1 MSDTSEKKPLSRNE
15 SIKAASHGLRG
26 GIAEGLGE
34 VITGQLEE
42 DDTQLTK
49 FHGIYQQDDRDVRA
63 ERGRKKMEKAFS
75 FMARV
80 RVPGGQMTPAQ
91 WLALDDIAEE
101 RANGTLRV
109 TTRQAIQFHGIIKSN
124 LRPAINSINKAL
136 LDTLAACGDVNRN
149 VMCAVNPYETAKH
162 AAALKLAQD
171 LSDHLS
177 PRTTAYHEIWVDD
190 EKVVD
195 TSGPAKEEDEPIY
208 GRTYLPRKFKIT
220 VAVPPQNDV
229 DVYAHDLSFVAIVK
243 RNKIVGWD
251 VLVGGGMGM
260 THGETDTF
268 PRTADHLGSCTPAQA
283 VDVAEKVVLVQRDFG
298 DRSVRKH
305 ARLKYTIENR
315 GIDWFRSEVET
326 RLGYKLGPAQVP
338 VFTGRGDR
346 YGWVQGDNGAWH
358 VTLFIENGRIKDIPS
373 QDGPDRDG
381 PAKRLQTG
389 MREIARMLEGA
400 AIILTPNQN
409 LTIANISEA
418 QKPVVEAL
426 LAEHNMATT
435 ADTGLRRNAMACVAL
450 PTCGLALAE
459 SERYLPDLLTALEGE
474 LAGAGLR
481 QDEIVIRMTGCPN
494 GCARPYLAEIAFV
507 GRGPGTYHLYLGG
520 SFNGERLNKLYR
532 PDVGHDAI
540 LAALGP
546 LFREYAA
553 QRKAREHFGDFVIR
567 AGHIAATTAG
577 NTFHADVGA

>member
-1 MSDTSEKKPLSRNE
+1 MPDTSEKKPLSRNE
-15 SIKAASHGLRG
+15 AIKAASHGLRG
-26 GIAEGLGE
+26 GIAEGLQD
-34 VITGQLEE
+34 VITGQLDE

-49 FHGIYQQDDRDVRA
+49 FHGIYQQDDRDLRA

-101 RANGTLRV
+101 RANGTLRI

-149 VMCAVNPYETAKH
+149 VMCAVNPYQTAKH

-195 TSGPAKEEDEPIY
+195 TSGEAREEDEPIY
-208 GRTYLPRKFKIT
+208 GKTYLPRKFKIT

-229 DVYAHDLSFVAIVK
+229 DVYAHDLSFVAVVK
-243 RNKIVGWD
+243 GKRVVGWD

-268 PRTADHLGSCTPAQA
+268 PRTADVLGFCTPEQA

-305 ARLKYTIENR
+305 ARLKYTIETH
-315 GIDWFRSEVET
+315 GIDWFRREVEA
-326 RLGYKLGPAQVP
+326 RLGYTLGPANVP
-338 VFTGRGDR
+338 TFTGRGDR
-346 YGWVQGDNGAWH
+346 YGWVKGDDGAWH
-358 VTLFIENGRIKDIPS
+358 VTLFIESGRIKDWP
-373 QDGPDRDG
+373 R
-381 PAKRLQTG
+381 KRLQTG
-389 MREIARMLEGA
+389 MREIARMLDGGV
-400 AIILTPNQN
+400 IILTPNQN
-409 LTIANISEA
+409 LTIANISAA
-418 QKPVVEAL
+418 QKPAVEAL
-426 LAEHNMATT
+426 LAEHGMAIT

-459 SERYLPDLLTALEGE
+459 SERYMPELLTALEGE
-474 LAGAGLR
+474 LVAAGLR
-481 QDEIVIRMTGCPN
+481 EDEIVIRMTGCPN

-507 GRGPGTYHLYLGG
+507 GRGPGTYNLYLGG
-520 SFNGERLNKLYR
+520 SFNGDRLNKLYR

-540 LAALGP
+540 IGALGP
-546 LFREYAA
+546 LFRQYAA
-553 QRKAREHFGDFVIR
+553 ERQAEERFGDFVIR
-567 AGHIAATTAG
+567 TGHIAATTAG
-577 NTFHADVGA
+577 NTFHAGVAPA

>member
-1 MSDTSEKKPLSRNE
+1 VSDTSEKKTLSRNE
-15 SIKAASHGLRG
+15 HIKMESHGLRG
-26 GIAEGLGE
+26 GIAEGLRD
-34 VITGQLEE
+34 VITGQLDE

-101 RANGTLRV
+101 RANGTLRI

-149 VMCAVNPYETAKH
+149 VMCAVNPYQTVKH
-162 AAALKLAQD
+162 AAALKLAED
-171 LSDHLS
+171 LSAHLS
-177 PRTTAYHEIWVDD
+177 PRTTAYHEIWVDG
-190 EKVVD
+190 ENVVD
-195 TSGPAKEEDEPIY
+195 TSGEARAEDEPIY

-229 DVYAHDLSFVAIVK
+229 DVYAHDLSFVAIAK
-243 RNKIVGWD
+243 GKTIVGWD

-268 PRTADHLGSCTPAQA
+268 PRPADHLGSCTPEQA
-283 VDVAEKVVLVQRDFG
+283 VDVAEKVVLVQRDYG

-305 ARLKYTIENR
+305 ARLKYTIETH
-315 GIDWFRSEVET
+315 GLDWFRDQVEA
-326 RLGYKLGPAQVP
+326 RLGYKLGPAHVP
-338 VFTGRGDR
+338 AFTGRGDR
-346 YGWVQGDNGAWH
+346 YGWTKGDDGAWH
-358 VTLFIENGRIKDIPS
+358 VTLFIESGRIKDWPT
-373 QDGPDRDG
+373 
-381 PAKRLQTG
+381 KRIQTG
-389 MREIARMLEGA
+389 MRAIARMLEGGV
-400 AIILTPNQN
+400 IILTPNQN
-409 LTIANISEA
+409 LTIANITPA

-426 LAEHNMATT
+426 LAEHGMATT
-435 ADTGLRRNAMACVAL
+435 ADSGLRRNAMACVAL

-459 SERYLPDLLTALEGE
+459 SERYMPELLTALEGE
-474 LAGAGLR
+474 LTSAGLR

-494 GCARPYLAEIAFV
+494 GCARPYLAEVAFV
-507 GRGPGTYHLYLGG
+507 GRGPGTYNLYLGG
-520 SFNGERLNKLYR
+520 SFNGDRLNKLYR
-532 PDVGHDAI
+532 PDIGHDAI
-540 LAALGP
+540 VAALGT
-546 LFREYAA
+546 LFRAYAE
-553 QRKAREHFGDFVIR
+553 ARQPDEHFGDFVIR
-567 AGHIAATTAG
+567 SGHVAATTAG
-577 NTFHADVGA
+577 NTFHKDVAA

>member
-1 MSDTSEKKPLSRNE
+1 LSDTSGTKPLSRNE
-15 SIKAASHGLRG
+15 GIKEASRGLRG
-26 GIAEGLGE
+26 GIAAGLGE
-34 VITGQLEE
+34 VITGQLDE

-49 FHGIYQQDDRDVRA
+49 FHGIYQQDDRDIRA

-101 RANGTLRV
+101 RANGTLRI

-124 LRPAINSINKAL
+124 LRPAINTINKAL

-149 VMCAVNPYETAKH
+149 VMCAVNPYQTAKH
-162 AAALKLAQD
+162 AVALKLAQD

-177 PRTTAYHEIWVDD
+177 PRTTAYHEIWVDG
-190 EKVVD
+190 ENVVD
-195 TSGPAKEEDEPIY
+195 ASGEARAEDEPIY

-229 DVYAHDLSFVAIVK
+229 DVYAHDLSFVAI
-243 RNKIVGWD
+243 IEGETITGWD

-268 PRTADHLGSCTPAQA
+268 PRGADHLGSCTPAQA
-283 VDVAEKVVLVQRDFG
+283 VDVAEKVLLVQRDFG

-305 ARLKYTIENR
+305 ARLKYTIETH
-315 GIDWFRSEVET
+315 GLDWFRHEVEQ
-326 RLGYKLGPAQVP
+326 RLGYKLEPAHVP
-338 VFTGRGDR
+338 IFTGRGDR
-346 YGWVQGDNGAWH
+346 YGWVEGDNGAWH
-358 VTLFIENGRIKDIPS
+358 VTLFVESGRIKD
-373 QDGPDRDG
+373 GPT
-381 PAKRLQTG
+381 KRLQTG
-389 MREIARMLEGA
+389 MREIARVLEGGVV
-400 AIILTPNQN
+400 ILTPNQN
-409 LTIANISEA
+409 LTIANVTAA
-418 QKPVVEAL
+418 QKPAIVAL
-426 LAEHNMATT
+426 LAEHGMATT

-459 SERYLPDLLTALEGE
+459 SERYMPDLLTALEAE
-474 LAGAGLR
+474 LATAGLTE
-481 QDEIVIRMTGCPN
+481 DDIVIRMTGCPN

-507 GRGPGTYHLYLGG
+507 GRGPGTYNLYLGG
-520 SFNGERLNKLYR
+520 SFEGERLNKLYR
-532 PDVGHDAI
+532 PDIGHDAI
-540 LAALGP
+540 VAALGP
-546 LFREYAA
+546 LFRSYAETR
-553 QRKAREHFGDFVIR
+553 QPQERFGDFVIR

-577 NTFHADVGA
+577 NTFHADIAA

>member
-1 MSDTSEKKPLSRNE
+1 
-15 SIKAASHGLRG
+15 
-26 GIAEGLGE
+26 
-34 VITGQLEE
+34 
-42 DDTQLTK
+42 
-49 FHGIYQQDDRDVRA
+49 
-63 ERGRKKMEKAFS
+63 
-75 FMARV
+75 
-80 RVPGGQMTPAQ
+80 
-91 WLALDDIAEE
+91 
-101 RANGTLRV
+101 
-109 TTRQAIQFHGIIKSN
+109 
-124 LRPAINSINKAL
+124 
-136 LDTLAACGDVNRN
+136 
-149 VMCAVNPYETAKH
+149 
-162 AAALKLAQD
+162 
-171 LSDHLS
+171 
-177 PRTTAYHEIWVDD
+177 
-190 EKVVD
+190 
-195 TSGPAKEEDEPIY
+195 
-208 GRTYLPRKFKIT
+208 
-220 VAVPPQNDV
+220 
-229 DVYAHDLSFVAIVK
+229 
-243 RNKIVGWD
+243 
-251 VLVGGGMGM
+251 M

>member
-1 MSDTSEKKPLSRNE
+1 MSDTSDKKPLSRNE
-15 SIKAASHGLRG
+15 HIKADSHGLRG
-26 GIAEGLGE
+26 GIAEGLHNI
-34 VITGQLEE
+34 ITGQLDE

-49 FHGIYQQDDRDVRA
+49 FHGIYQQDDRDLRP

-91 WLALDDIAEE
+91 YLALDDIAEE
-101 RANGTLRV
+101 RANGTLRI

-149 VMCAVNPYETAKH
+149 VMCAVNPYQTAKH
-162 AAALKLAQD
+162 AVALKLAED

-177 PRTTAYHEIWVDD
+177 PRTTAYHEIWVDG
-190 EKVVD
+190 ENVVD
-195 TSGPAKEEDEPIY
+195 TSHEAREEDEPIY

-229 DVYAHDLSFVAIVK
+229 DVYAHDLSFVAILK
-243 RNKIVGWD
+243 GKEIIGWD

-268 PRTADHLGSCTPAQA
+268 PRTADHLGSCTPEQA
-283 VDVAEKVVLVQRDFG
+283 VDVAEKVLIVQRDYG

-305 ARLKYTIENR
+305 ARLKYTIETH
-315 GIDWFRSEVET
+315 GLDWFRTEVEA
-326 RLGYKLGPAQVP
+326 RLGYKLGPAHVP
-338 VFTGRGDR
+338 LFTGRGDR
-346 YGWVQGDNGAWH
+346 YGWVRGDDGAWH
-358 VTLFIENGRIKDIPS
+358 VTLFLESGRIKDW
-373 QDGPDRDG
+373 PD
-381 PAKRLQTG
+381 KRIQTG
-389 MREIARMLEGA
+389 MRAIARMLEGGV
-400 AIILTPNQN
+400 IILTPNQN
-409 LTIANISEA
+409 LTIANITEA
-418 QKPVVEAL
+418 QKPVIEAL
-426 LAEHNMATT
+426 LGEHDMATT
-435 ADTGLRRNAMACVAL
+435 ADSGLRRNAMACVAL

-459 SERYLPDLLTALEGE
+459 SERYMPELLTVLEGE
-474 LAGAGLR
+474 LESAGLR

-507 GRGPGTYHLYLGG
+507 GRGPGTYNMYLGG

-532 PDVGHDAI
+532 PDVGQDAI
-540 LAALGP
+540 VAALGP
-546 LFREYAA
+546 LFRAYAETRQA
-553 QRKAREHFGDFVIR
+553 DEHFGDFVIR
-567 AGHIAATTAG
+567 TGHVAATTAG
-577 NTFHADVGA
+577 NTFHADVAA

>member
-1 MSDTSEKKPLSRNE
+1 VSDTSEKKTLSRNE
-15 SIKAASHGLRG
+15 HIKMESHGLRG
-26 GIAEGLGE
+26 GIAEGLRD
-34 VITGQLEE
+34 VITGQLDE

-101 RANGTLRV
+101 RANGTLRI

-149 VMCAVNPYETAKH
+149 VMCAVNPYQTVKH
-162 AAALKLAQD
+162 AAALKLAED
-171 LSDHLS
+171 LSAHLS
-177 PRTTAYHEIWVDD
+177 PRTTAYHEIWVDG
-190 EKVVD
+190 ENVVD
-195 TSGPAKEEDEPIY
+195 TSGEARAEDEPIY

-229 DVYAHDLSFVAIVK
+229 DVYAHDLSFVAIAK
-243 RNKIVGWD
+243 GKTIVGWD

-268 PRTADHLGSCTPAQA
+268 PRPADHLGSCTPEQA
-283 VDVAEKVVLVQRDFG
+283 VDVAEKVVLVQRDYG

-305 ARLKYTIENR
+305 ARLKYTIETH
-315 GIDWFRSEVET
+315 GLDWFRDQVEA
-326 RLGYKLGPAQVP
+326 RLGYKLGPAHVP
-338 VFTGRGDR
+338 AFTGRGDR
-346 YGWVQGDNGAWH
+346 YGWTKGDDGAWH
-358 VTLFIENGRIKDIPS
+358 VTLFIESGRIKDWPT
-373 QDGPDRDG
+373 
-381 PAKRLQTG
+381 KRIQTG
-389 MREIARMLEGA
+389 MRAIARMLEGGV
-400 AIILTPNQN
+400 IILTPNQN
-409 LTIANISEA
+409 LTIANITPA

-426 LAEHNMATT
+426 LAEHGMATT
-435 ADTGLRRNAMACVAL
+435 ADSGLRRNAMACVAL

-459 SERYLPDLLTALEGE
+459 SERYMPELLTALEGE
-474 LAGAGLR
+474 LTSAGLR

-494 GCARPYLAEIAFV
+494 GCARPYLAEVAFV
-507 GRGPGTYHLYLGG
+507 GRGPGTYNLYLGG
-520 SFNGERLNKLYR
+520 SFNGDRLNKLYR

-540 LAALGP
+540 VAALGT
-546 LFREYAA
+546 LFRAYAE
-553 QRKAREHFGDFVIR
+553 ARQPEEHFGDFVIR
-567 AGHIAATTAG
+567 TGHVAATTAG
-577 NTFHADVGA
+577 NTFHEDVAA

>member
-15 SIKAASHGLRG
+15 SIKEASHGLRG
-26 GIAEGLGE
+26 GIAAGLGE
-34 VITGQLEE
+34 VITGQLDE

-49 FHGIYQQDDRDVRA
+49 FHGIYQQDDRDLRA

-124 LRPAINSINKAL
+124 LRPAINAINKAL

-149 VMCAVNPYETAKH
+149 VMCAVNPYQTAKH

-171 LSDHLS
+171 ISDHLS

-195 TSGPAKEEDEPIY
+195 TSGEAREEDEPIY
-208 GRTYLPRKFKIT
+208 GRTYLPRKFKVT

-229 DVYAHDLSFVAIVK
+229 DVYAHDLSFVAILKGKKV
-243 RNKIVGWD
+243 VGWD

-268 PRTADHLGSCTPAQA
+268 PRTADHLGSCTPEQA

-305 ARLKYTIENR
+305 ARLKYTIETH
-315 GIDWFRSEVET
+315 GLDWFRREVET
-326 RLGYKLGPAQVP
+326 RLGYTLGPAHVP

-346 YGWVQGDNGAWH
+346 YGWVKGENGAWH
-358 VTLFIENGRIKDIPS
+358 VTLFIENGRVKDW
-373 QDGPDRDG
+373 

-389 MREIARMLEGA
+389 LREIARMLDGG

-409 LTIANISEA
+409 ITVANVTAE
-418 QKPVVEAL
+418 QKPVIEAL
-426 LAEHNMATT
+426 LAEHGMATT

-459 SERYLPDLLTALEGE
+459 SERYMPELRTALEGE
-474 LAGAGLR
+474 LVAAGLR
-481 QDEIVIRMTGCPN
+481 EDEIVIRMTGCPN
-494 GCARPYLAEIAFV
+494 GCARPYLAEVALV
-507 GRGPGTYHLYLGG
+507 GRGPGTYNLYLGG

-532 PDVGHDAI
+532 ADVGHDAI
-540 LAALGP
+540 VAALGP
-546 LFREYAA
+546 LFRAYAET
-553 QRKAREHFGDFVIR
+553 RKPDERFGDFAIR
-567 AGHIAATTAG
+567 TGHVAATTAG
-577 NTFHADVGA
+577 RNFHDDLRLA

>member
-1 MSDTSEKKPLSRNE
+1 MSDTSDQKPLSRNE
-15 SIKAASHGLRG
+15 HIKADSHGLRG
-26 GIAEGLGE
+26 GIAQGLGE
-34 VITGQLEE
+34 VITGQLDE

-49 FHGIYQQDDRDVRA
+49 FHGIYQQDDRDLRP

-101 RANGTLRV
+101 RANGTLRI

-149 VMCAVNPYETAKH
+149 VMCAVNPYETAHH
-162 AAALKLAQD
+162 AMALKLAED

-177 PRTTAYHEIWVDD
+177 PRTTAYHEIWVDG
-190 EKVVD
+190 ENVVD
-195 TSGPAKEEDEPIY
+195 TSRDAGEEDEPIY
-208 GRTYLPRKFKIT
+208 GKTYLPRKFKIT

-229 DVYAHDLSFVAIVK
+229 DVYAHDLSFVAILDDE
-243 RNKIVGWD
+243 KIVGWD

-268 PRTADHLGSCTPAQA
+268 PRTADHLGSCTPEQA
-283 VDVAEKVVLVQRDFG
+283 VDVAEKVLIVQRDFG
-298 DRSVRKH
+298 NRSVRKL
-305 ARLKYTIENR
+305 ARLKYTIET
-315 GIDWFRSEVET
+315 GGLDWFRSEVEQ
-326 RLGYKLGPAQVP
+326 RLGYKLGAPHVP

-346 YGWVQGDNGAWH
+346 YGWVKGDNGAWH
-358 VTLFIENGRIKDIPS
+358 VTLFIESGRIKDWTT
-373 QDGPDRDG
+373 
-381 PAKRLQTG
+381 KRIQSG
-389 MREIARMLEGA
+389 MRAIARMLEGGV
-400 AIILTPNQN
+400 IILTPNQN
-409 LTIANISEA
+409 LTIANITAA

-459 SERYLPDLLTALEGE
+459 SERYMPDLLTVLEGE
-474 LAGAGLR
+474 LASAGLR
-481 QDEIVIRMTGCPN
+481 EDEIVIRMTGCPN

-507 GRGPGTYHLYLGG
+507 GRGPGTYNLYLGG
-520 SFNGERLNKLYR
+520 SFNGDRLNKLYR
-532 PDVGHDAI
+532 PDIGQDAI
-540 LAALGP
+540 VAALGP
-546 LFREYAA
+546 LFRAYSEMR
-553 QRKAREHFGDFVIR
+553 QPGEHFGDFVIR
-567 AGHIAATTAG
+567 TGHVAATTAG
-577 NTFHADVGA
+577 NTFHQDVAA

>member
-1 MSDTSEKKPLSRNE
+1 MADTSDKKPLSRNE
-15 SIKAASHGLRG
+15 SIKEASRGLRG
-26 GIAEGLGE
+26 GIAEGLTE
-34 VITGQLEE
+34 VITGQLDE

-49 FHGIYQQDDRDVRA
+49 FHGIYQQDDRDLRP

-80 RVPGGQMTPAQ
+80 RIPGGQMTPAQ

-162 AAALKLAQD
+162 ATALKLAD
-171 LSDHLS
+171 DISAHLS

-195 TSGPAKEEDEPIY
+195 ASREAGEEDEPIY
-208 GRTYLPRKFKIT
+208 GKTYLPRKFKIT

-229 DVYAHDLSFVAIVK
+229 DVYAHDLSFVAVVEGQD
-243 RNKIVGWD
+243 IVGWD

-268 PRTADHLGSCTPAQA
+268 PRTADVLGFCTPEQA
-283 VDVAEKVVLVQRDFG
+283 VDVAEKVVLVQRDYG

-305 ARLKYTIENR
+305 ARLKYTIETH
-315 GIDWFRSEVET
+315 GIDWFRREVET
-326 RLGYKLGPAQVP
+326 RLGYKLGPVHVP
-338 VFTGRGDR
+338 QFTARGDR
-346 YGWVQGDNGAWH
+346 YGWVKGDDGAWH
-358 VTLFIENGRIKDIPS
+358 VTLFIESGRIKDW
-373 QDGPDRDG
+373 PD
-381 PAKRLQTG
+381 KRLQTG
-389 MREIARMLEGA
+389 MREIARMLDGGV
-400 AIILTPNQN
+400 IILTPNQN

-418 QKPVVEAL
+418 QKPALEAL
-426 LAEHNMATT
+426 LAEHNMAIG
-435 ADTGLRRNAMACVAL
+435 ADSGLRRNAMACVAL

-459 SERYLPDLLTALEGE
+459 SERYMPELLTALEGE
-474 LAGAGLR
+474 LAKAGLTE
-481 QDEIVIRMTGCPN
+481 DDIVIRMTGCPN
-494 GCARPYLAEIAFV
+494 GCARPYLAEIALV
-507 GRGPGTYHLYLGG
+507 GRGPGTYNLYLGG
-520 SFNGERLNKLYR
+520 SFEGERLNKLYAQ
-532 PDVGHDAI
+532 DVGHDAI
-540 LAALGP
+540 VGALGP
-546 LFREYAA
+546 LFQEYAEGR
-553 QRKAREHFGDFVIR
+553 QHGEHFSDFAIR
-567 AGHIAATTAG
+567 RGHIAATTAG
-577 NTFHADVGA
+577 NAFHADVVLA

>member
-1 MSDTSEKKPLSRNE
+1 VSDTSEKKTLSRNE
-15 SIKAASHGLRG
+15 HIKMESHGLRG
-26 GIAEGLGE
+26 GIAEGLRD
-34 VITGQLEE
+34 VITGQLDE

-101 RANGTLRV
+101 RANGTLRI

-149 VMCAVNPYETAKH
+149 VMCAVNPYQTVKH
-162 AAALKLAQD
+162 AAALKLAED
-171 LSDHLS
+171 LSAHLS
-177 PRTTAYHEIWVDD
+177 PRTTAYHEIWVDG
-190 EKVVD
+190 ENVVD
-195 TSGPAKEEDEPIY
+195 TSGEARAEDEPIY

-229 DVYAHDLSFVAIVK
+229 DVYAHDLSFVAITK
-243 RNKIVGWD
+243 GKTIVGWD

-268 PRTADHLGSCTPAQA
+268 PRPADHLGSCTPEQA
-283 VDVAEKVVLVQRDFG
+283 VDVAEKVVLVQRDYG

-305 ARLKYTIENR
+305 ARLKYTIETH
-315 GIDWFRSEVET
+315 GLDWFRDQVEA
-326 RLGYKLGPAQVP
+326 RLGYKLGPAHVP
-338 VFTGRGDR
+338 AFTGRGDR
-346 YGWVQGDNGAWH
+346 YGWTKGDDGAWH
-358 VTLFIENGRIKDIPS
+358 VTLFIESGRIKDWPT
-373 QDGPDRDG
+373 
-381 PAKRLQTG
+381 KRIQTG
-389 MREIARMLEGA
+389 MRAIARMLEGGV
-400 AIILTPNQN
+400 IILTPNQN
-409 LTIANISEA
+409 LTIANITPA

-426 LAEHNMATT
+426 LAEHGMATT
-435 ADTGLRRNAMACVAL
+435 ADSGLRRNAMACVAL

-459 SERYLPDLLTALEGE
+459 SERYMPELLTALEGE
-474 LAGAGLR
+474 LTSAGLR

-494 GCARPYLAEIAFV
+494 GCARPYLAEVAFV
-507 GRGPGTYHLYLGG
+507 GRGPGTYNLYLGG
-520 SFNGERLNKLYR
+520 SFNGDRLNKLYR

-540 LAALGP
+540 VAALGT
-546 LFREYAA
+546 LFRAYAE
-553 QRKAREHFGDFVIR
+553 ARQPEEHFGDFVIR
-567 AGHIAATTAG
+567 TGHVAATTAG
-577 NTFHADVGA
+577 NTFHEDVAA